1 MAYTTINKSTDYFN
15 TLLYTG
21 NGSARTITGVG
32 FQPDWVWVKER
43 NSTNFHYV
51 YDVVRGNNLNVYTN
65 ATDADTNVTSAL
77 GGGGIGSQASDG
89 FNIVSGTSNTNNVNT
104 SSNTYVSWNW
114 KAGTTS
120 GLSGGTI
127 TPSSYSINTTSG
139 FGIYTY
145 TGTGSAGTI
154 AHGLGSTPKM
164 IIVKC
169 RSDAD
174 TWAVYHEDV
183 GATKY
188 LELDTTAAAQTS
200 TQPWNDTAPTSSVFT
215 VGNWSATNGSSRTY
229 VAYCFVEKAG
239 YSKFGSY
246 TGNGSTNGPFIYT
259 GFKPSWLMVK
269 RYDGGA
275 NNWLILDNKRD
286 STNQMGKG
294 LLPDSTAAEATG
306 YNCDFLSNGFKFRL
320 SGSGENG
327 SSNTYI
333 YMAFGQSLVGTN
345 NIPCTAR

>member
-1 MAYTTINKSTDYFN
+1 MAYTTINKPSLHFN
-15 TLLYTG
+15 TNLYTG
-21 NGSARTITGVG
+21 NGYARTITGVG

-43 NSTNFHYV
+43 NGTNFHYV

-65 ATDADTNVTSAL
+65 ANDADTNVTSAL

-89 FNIVSGTSNTNNVNT
+89 FTIVSGTSNTNNVNT
-104 SSNTYVSWNW
+104 NSNNYVSWNW

-154 AHGLGSTPKM
+154 AHGLGSTPKL

-169 RSDAD
+169 RSNAD
-174 TWAVYHEDV
+174 TWAVYHADV

-188 LELDTTAAAQTS
+188 LELDTNVQAQTS
-200 TQPWNDTAPTSSVFT
+200 TVPWNNTEPTSSVFT
-215 VGNWSATNGSSRTY
+215 VGTWSATNGSGRTY
-229 VAYCFVEKAG
+229 VAYCFAEKTG

-246 TGNGSTNGPFIYT
+246 TANNSSDGPFIYT
-259 GFKPSWLMVK
+259 GFKPAFFIAK
-269 RYDGGA
+269 RDGGTG
-275 NNWLILDNKRD
+275 NFHIYDNKRLGYNNQNKRLRAD
-286 STNQMGKG
+286 QTDAEDQYSIDIVSNGIKIRTNNNSLNNHTGNMVYW
-294 LLPDSTAAEATG
+294 AFAEAP
-306 YNCDFLSNGFKFRL
+306 
-320 SGSGENG
+320 
-327 SSNTYI
+327 I
-333 YMAFGQSLVGTN
+333 VGTN
-345 NIPCTAR
+345 NIPATAR